1 MNNNETGNCQCGLI
15 SYSFNKKKVISA
27 HHCHCKDCQ
36 RSTGCGKATIIY
48 VPDKKL
54 KLDGEIKFYESKGSL
69 GTTIRRGFCAE
80 CGSGVV
86 SYAKQLPVLKFI
98 KAGTLDDSSWLKID
112 SSFFSKSSEAW
123 NAPVKDIKCYEGN
136 PDMLSS
142 LKNVIKSL

>member
-1 MNNNETGNCQCGLI
+1 MIQTGRCQCGKI
-15 SYSFNKKKVISA
+15 NYQFDHDDVISA

-48 VPDKKL
+48 VPSKKF
-54 KLDGEIKFYESKGSL
+54 KLDGELKFYESKGSL

-86 SYAKQLPVLKFI
+86 SYAKQLPMLKFV
-98 KAGTLDDSSWLKID
+98 KAGTLDDSSWLKIN
-112 SSFFSKSSEAW
+112 SSFFSKSAEEW
-123 NAPVKDIKCYEGN
+123 NAPVKDIKCFDGN
-136 PDMLSS
+136 PDMVSS

>member
-1 MNNNETGNCQCGLI
+1 MMQTGRCQCGKI
-15 SYSFNKKKVISA
+15 NYQFDHDDVISA

-48 VPDKKL
+48 VPSKKF
-54 KLDGEIKFYESKGSL
+54 KLDGELKFYESKGSL
-69 GTTIRRGFCAE
+69 GTTIRRGFCVE

-86 SYAKQLPVLKFI
+86 SYAKQLPMLKFV

-112 SSFFSKSSEAW
+112 SSFFSKSSVEW
-123 NAPVKDIKCYEGN
+123 NAPVKDLKCYEGN